1 MKLTLL
7 PCRPKIISKDFIF
20 FPFLQPEKR
29 IFMKFVR
36 IISLMAVF
44 FLAQSA
50 FSKLLNSD
58 RISLLEESVRN
69 LQNRV
74 QFLESKLLKQ
84 SEKSNH
90 KQKKDYVEVEE
101 NLWSCYLRDS
111 FGKVFTAKGFSE
123 SEAKGL
129 TLQECGGGIH
139 CKKEKLTCSHEKKV
153 TVKKNHEKQKEAY
166 NKTWSCF
173 IQNQMGKTFI
183 GHGETQSEAGGQA
196 LKACGSI
203 FCKEKDLSCSHT

>member
-1 MKLTLL
+1 MKLFKLAYFMTL
-7 PCRPKIISKDFIF
+7 
-20 FPFLQPEKR
+20 
-29 IFMKFVR
+29 
-36 IISLMAVF
+36 VF
-44 FLAQSA
+44 FASNG
-50 FSKLLNSD
+50 FSKASHND

-84 SEKSNH
+84 TNKP
-90 KQKKDYVEVEE
+90 KQKKQKDYWNKKKSDDYKEVEE
-101 NLWSCYLRDS
+101 NIWSCYLRDS

-129 TLQECGGGIH
+129 TLQRCGGGIH
-139 CKKEKLTCSHEKKV
+139 CKKDKLTCSQEKKV
-153 TVKKNHEKQKEAY
+153 TVQKAYKKKETY

-173 IQNQMGKTFI
+173 IQDQMGKTFL
-183 GHGETQSEAGGQA
+183 GHGETRTEAGGKA

-203 FCKEKDLSCSHT
+203 FCKEKDLSCSHS